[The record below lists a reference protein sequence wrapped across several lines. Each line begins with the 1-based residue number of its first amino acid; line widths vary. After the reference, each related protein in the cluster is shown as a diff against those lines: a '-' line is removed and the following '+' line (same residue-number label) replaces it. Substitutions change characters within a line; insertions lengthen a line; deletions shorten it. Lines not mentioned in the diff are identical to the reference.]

1 MPSLAGKMTRVVNES
16 VTVIFTVSLGR
27 NDRDLIVELSMLIDG
42 DLPSSIVDSVSVK
55 LKSLLARLGH

>member
-42 DLPSSIVDSVSVK
+42 DLPSSIVDSVPVK
-55 LKSLLARLGH
+55 LKSLLARLDH